1 MRRVPLDASGRK
13 AGAEE
18 SGKQLPLPLK
28 AYWKRTLRLT
38 VALLVVWFLVGYVL
52 AIILAPVLNGVR
64 FLGGPLG
71 FWIAQNGAI
80 YVFWLLVLIYAWSM
94 NRLDRE
100 FDVYDD
106 EG

>member
-1 MRRVPLDASGRK
+1 MRRVPLDAPGRT

-18 SGKQLPLPLK
+18 SGEHRQLPLK
-28 AYWKRTLRLT
+28 TYWERTLRLT

-52 AIILAPVLNGVR
+52 AIILAPLLNGVP

>member
-1 MRRVPLDASGRK
+1 MRRVPLDASGIT
-13 AGAEE
+13 AGPEV
-18 SGKQLPLPLK
+18 SGEQSRFPLK
-28 AYWKRTLRLT
+28 AYWERTLRLT
-38 VALLVVWFLVGYVL
+38 VALLVVWFLAGYVL
-52 AIILAPVLNGVR
+52 AIFLAPMLNGVR

-100 FDVYDD
+100 FDVHDD
-106 EG
+106 GV